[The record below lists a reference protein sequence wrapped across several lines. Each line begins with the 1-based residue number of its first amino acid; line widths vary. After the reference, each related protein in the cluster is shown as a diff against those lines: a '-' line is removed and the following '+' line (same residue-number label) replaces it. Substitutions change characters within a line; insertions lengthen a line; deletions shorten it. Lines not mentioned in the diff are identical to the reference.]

1 MIPVDRSHL
10 FVAADSHPG
19 MSGKNNEDRYAV
31 SAFRFSEENP
41 LPVLFAVL
49 ADGIG
54 GHKAGEVAA
63 ETAVEVISQGV
74 AGSDATHPLST
85 LTEAII
91 QASQTILG
99 LSEADQQQK
108 GMGSTCA
115 CSWVIGGKENRN
127 QLYVAYVG
135 DSRIYLIRD
144 NTIQQLSNDHTWIQE
159 AIQAGV
165 LTPEQARGHPNAH
178 VIRRHLG
185 SLQPVEPDTRLR
197 LHPDETDEQMRA
209 NQGMYLQPDDL
220 VVLCSDGLTD
230 LVGDQEI
237 LAAFT
242 EKKPKAA
249 IAGLIQLANS
259 RGGHDNITIVALQVP
274 GQYGKPLKASQTKPL
289 PPSMKRRT
297 SGLNWKLACLGA
309 AVTALILGILIL
321 AGVYLLLPTLSG
333 SATETPV
340 PSLTLSVPENTAT
353 TAPDMLSLPTET
365 PALHTTATVPNT
377 VSETVAPVTP
387 SPSGPTYTPWPT
399 NTPAGAFS
407 D

>member
-115 CSWVIGGKENRN
+115 CSWSSGAKR
-127 QLYVAYVG
+127 
-135 DSRIYLIRD
+135 
-144 NTIQQLSNDHTWIQE
+144 T
-159 AIQAGV
+159 AINFTSPMWV
-165 LTPEQARGHPNAH
+165 
-178 VIRRHLG
+178 
-185 SLQPVEPDTRLR
+185 
-197 LHPDETDEQMRA
+197 
-209 NQGMYLQPDDL
+209 
-220 VVLCSDGLTD
+220 
-230 LVGDQEI
+230 I
-237 LAAFT
+237 LAST
-242 EKKPKAA
+242 
-249 IAGLIQLANS
+249 
-259 RGGHDNITIVALQVP
+259 
-274 GQYGKPLKASQTKPL
+274 
-289 PPSMKRRT
+289 
-297 SGLNWKLACLGA
+297 
-309 AVTALILGILIL
+309 
-321 AGVYLLLPTLSG
+321 
-333 SATETPV
+333 
-340 PSLTLSVPENTAT
+340 
-353 TAPDMLSLPTET
+353 
-365 PALHTTATVPNT
+365 
-377 VSETVAPVTP
+377 
-387 SPSGPTYTPWPT
+387 
-399 NTPAGAFS
+399 
-407 D
+407 